1 MIASWLEEA
10 SAAGA
15 YMPPTV
21 AISTATGIRRLIR
34 SMKKGTNLGLQS
46 CAGHGPTRPDYTGG
60 VASERQ
66 IHVGGVPIGGGAP
79 VAVQTMTK
87 TETADLRATMDQISR
102 VADAGADIV
111 RVAVPREKDVEALKT
126 DRAGLADPGDR
137 RHPLQLHAGAQGA
150 RCRRALRAAEPG
162 QHRRARQGGAGHCA
176 CDRVGRAAAR
186 GGELG
191 LAAAHLR
198 QLEYDDPVEAL
209 VTAAVETVEL
219 MERLDFRN
227 FKVSMKSTS
236 VPNTIAANRLLAER
250 IPYPLHL
257 GVTEAGTKWSGSL
270 KSAVGLGTLL
280 ADGIGDT
287 IRISLSTF
295 HAEEEVKV
303 AWEILKALKLR
314 ERGPVLIACPTCG
327 RLQFDM
333 DSVVAEVER
342 RLESYEDPI
351 EVSVLGC
358 AVNGI
363 GEARHA
369 DFGITGA
376 KDMGMIYSRGEPLKK
391 VPTEQLVDELFA
403 EIDRY
408 YEAGKQ
414 VVRDEARAAEARQW
428 LSENEDEHC
437 DDARAHGRDGKGRRS
452 PRRGRLAGGG
462 PPLHPRLSPPS
473 EALSRP
479 SRLGPAGRRVRGRR
493 RAPAC
498 TRHSPGP

>member
-1 MIASWLEEA
+1 M
-10 SAAGA
+10 
-15 YMPPTV
+15 
-21 AISTATGIRRLIR
+21 
-34 SMKKGTNLGLQS
+34 
-46 CAGHGPTRPDYTGG
+46 
-60 VASERQ
+60 ASERQ
-66 IHVGGVPIGGGAP
+66 IQVGSVPIGGGAP

-87 TETADLRATMDQISR
+87 TETADKAATMAQIHR
-102 VADAGADIV
+102 VAEAGADIV

-126 DRAGLADPGDR
+126 IVVESPIPVIADIHFNHTLAIKALEVGAHCVRLNPGNIGGPEKVAEVIAVAKR
-137 RHPLQLHAGAQGA
+137 LGTPL
-150 RCRRALRAAEPG
+150 
-162 QHRRARQGGAGHCA
+162 
-176 CDRVGRAAAR
+176 RVGVNS
-186 GGELG
+186 GSLPK
-191 LAAAHLR
+191 HLR
-198 QLEYDDPVEAL
+198 QLEYDNPVEAL

-219 MERLDFRN
+219 MERLDFQD

-236 VPNTIAANRLLAER
+236 VPNTIASNRLLAER

-333 DSVVAEVER
+333 DTVVAEVER
-342 RLESYEDPI
+342 RLEQYADPI

-376 KDMGMIYSRGEPLKK
+376 KDMGMIYSKGEPLKK
-391 VPTEQLVDELFA
+391 VRTEDLVDELFA

-408 YEAGKQ
+408 YAAGR
-414 VVRDEARAAEARQW
+414 VVARDEDAAAEAREW
-428 LSENEDEHC
+428 LAENEDATAMTPE
-437 DDARAHGRDGKGRRS
+437 
-452 PRRGRLAGGG
+452 RLAAMEAAAARQADDLE
-462 PPLHPRLSPPS
+462 PDATPVERL
-473 EALSRP
+473 
-479 SRLGPAGRRVRGRR
+479 RLGEEQSPTAGRRFT
-493 RAPAC
+493 RA
-498 TRHSPGP
+498 

>member
-1 MIASWLEEA
+1 
-10 SAAGA
+10 
-15 YMPPTV
+15 MP
-21 AISTATGIRRLIR
+21 
-34 SMKKGTNLGLQS
+34 
-46 CAGHGPTRPDYTGG
+46 
-60 VASERQ
+60 SERQ
-66 IHVGGVPIGGGAP
+66 VRVGAVPIGGGAP

-87 TETADLRATMDQISR
+87 TETADLAATMAQIRR
-102 VADAGADIV
+102 VAEAGADIV
-111 RVAVPREKDVEALKT
+111 RVAVPRDRDVEALRT
-126 DRAGLADPGDR
+126 IVLESPIPVIADIHFNHTLALKALD
-137 RHPLQLHAGAQGA
+137 AGAHCVRLNPGNIGGPDKV
-150 RCRRALRAAEPG
+150 AEVIAKAKQVGTPL
-162 QHRRARQGGAGHCA
+162 
-176 CDRVGRAAAR
+176 RVGVNS
-186 GGELG
+186 GSLP
-191 LAAAHLR
+191 AHLR
-198 QLEYDDPVEAL
+198 QLEYDNPVEAL

-219 MERLDFRN
+219 MERLDFRD

-236 VPNTIAANRLLAER
+236 VPNTIASNRLLAER

-342 RLESYEDPI
+342 RLEEYDDAI

-376 KDMGMIYSRGEPLKK
+376 KDAGALYSKGEMIRK
-391 VPTEQLVDELFA
+391 VPTENLVDELFT
-403 EIDRY
+403 EIDKY
-408 YEAGKQ
+408 YAAGKK
-414 VVRDEARAAEARQW
+414 VIRDEAAAAEARAW
-428 LSENEDEHC
+428 LAENEDATAMTPE
-437 DDARAHGRDGKGRRS
+437 
-452 PRRGRLAGGG
+452 RLAAMEVAAARVNTA
-462 PPLHPRLSPPS
+462 LDETDSPV
-473 EALSRP
+473 
-479 SRLGPAGRRVRGRR
+479 AGRRFT
-493 RAPAC
+493 RA
-498 TRHSPGP
+498 